1 MGLASRCRRPRPGDA
16 ISAPEGAG
24 HPAIIILVTVVLA
37 VFVDSFLYGLI
48 LPVIPLAL
56 SAQTGEPESQRQV
69 CCSKHDTAGP
79 SIGLFM
85 DYISIALSGGLLV
98 SPLIVG
104 VLYETHG
111 YYSVYSVAFALVVL
125 DIVLRLL
132 MIEKRHAAQW
142 LPEVVEDSAGSQ
154 SDSDAS
160 SASGAAGEREKK
172 IGVAATTAAAAPAQ
186 LDAAPK
192 GGLANHHYVRLIKSP
207 RMLAALTG
215 VAVHAAVIVSLE
227 ITVPLFVKNTYGW
240 NSTAAGLVLL
250 ASMLPSLLSPVI
262 GAISDKYGA
271 KWPSF
276 IGFLLSIPVLVCMRF
291 AEIDST
297 LAQKV
302 TLVALLTV
310 LGITMGMADSPL
322 MAEITYAI

>member
-1 MGLASRCRRPRPGDA
+1 
-16 ISAPEGAG
+16 
-24 HPAIIILVTVVLA
+24 
-37 VFVDSFLYGLI
+37 
-48 LPVIPLAL
+48 
-56 SAQTGEPESQRQV
+56 
-69 CCSKHDTAGP
+69 
-79 SIGLFM
+79 M
-85 DYISIALSGGLLV
+85 DYISIALSAGLLV

-111 YYSVYSVAFALVVL
+111 YYSVYSVPFALIVL
-125 DIVLRLL
+125 DIVLHLL
-132 MIEKRHAAQW
+132 MIEKRHPAQW

-227 ITVPLFVKNTYGW
+227 VTVPLFVKNTYGW

-276 IGFLLSIPVLVCMRF
+276 IGFLLSIPV
-291 AEIDST
+291 
-297 LAQKV
+297 

-310 LGITMGMADSPL
+310 PGIAMRMADSPL
-322 MAEITYAI
+322 MAEITYAIQDAEAADPGMWGEKGVYGAAYGLFTTFYALGETCGGLMGGYLVSGVGWSTYTWAISLWCVVGSVAIVLYVGGDRRPGKAASIV